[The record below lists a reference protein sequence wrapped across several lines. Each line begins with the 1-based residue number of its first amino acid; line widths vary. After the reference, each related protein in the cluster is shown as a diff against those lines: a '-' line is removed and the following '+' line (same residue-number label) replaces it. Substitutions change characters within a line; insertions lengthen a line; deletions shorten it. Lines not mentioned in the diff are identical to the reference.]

1 MFSQIIHKSL
11 YRSCK
16 FHVHTVGRLSSTKKK
31 QNAFAINTQH
41 KVTQKSIKPT
51 IFIRTRVEN
60 EQKSKEM

>member
-31 QNAFAINTQH
+31 QNAFVKNTQH

-51 IFIRTRVEN
+51 IIRTRVEN